1 MGGNDLDYTPLKT
14 YARVLRSVVV
24 IQRMGMVLFRL
35 LCILFIASVI
45 WAIVTASNTANQSSD
60 GQIPNATSQ
69 PTVKTEVMPDGETT
83 TYSYSCSGSEC
94 PTQVTFFVLL
104 LAFVLFPGQFAFVSL
119 LTSLGIMI
127 AGSIPWSK
135 FAQRNQFRV
144 ETNINDAI
152 ALMKIPSF
160 KGKLL
165 AVKLFPIVGV
175 YDAMPFA
182 IFTRIY
188 KEGGVLRWRERKMD
202 TIMRLELPVSL
213 PHIVINARANEKVR
227 ASNLT
232 ERFDS
237 SMKFQFEGIYGTH
250 YDVYAAKT
258 DRVTALQ
265 VFTPDVLEV
274 LYAKLPTT
282 DIEIQGNAMWL
293 VQRYVVL
300 DDVVASKVFD
310 AASDLYS
317 KLSKQTR
324 ALYR

>member
-1 MGGNDLDYTPLKT
+1 MGGNDLDFTPLKT
-14 YARVLRSVVV
+14 YAMLLRSVVL
-24 IQRMGMVLFRL
+24 IRRIGRVLFRL
-35 LCILFIASVI
+35 LFILFVAGIV
-45 WAIVTASNTANQSSD
+45 WAIVTTSSTANRSSEE
-60 GQIPNATSQ
+60 QIPQTTSQ
-69 PTVKTEVMPDGETT
+69 PTVKTETMPDGETT

-94 PTQVTFFVLL
+94 PIQLTLLVLL
-104 LAFVLFPGQFAFVSL
+104 IPFVLFPVQFAFVSI
-119 LTSLGIMI
+119 LTSLCIMI

-135 FAQRNQFRV
+135 FAQRNQFRL
-144 ETNINDAI
+144 ETDMKSAI

-165 AVKLFPIVGV
+165 AMKLFPIVGV
-175 YDAMPFA
+175 YNAMQFA

-202 TIMRLELPVSL
+202 TIMRLDLQVSL

-237 SMKFQFEGIYGTH
+237 SMKFQFEGVYGVH
-250 YDVYAAKT
+250 YDVYAAT
-258 DRVTALQ
+258 ADQVTALQ

-274 LYAKLPTT
+274 LYTKLPTT

-300 DDVVASKVFD
+300 DDVAASKLFD
-310 AASDLYS
+310 AASDLYGE
-317 KLSKQTR
+317 LSKQIRTVH
-324 ALYR
+324 